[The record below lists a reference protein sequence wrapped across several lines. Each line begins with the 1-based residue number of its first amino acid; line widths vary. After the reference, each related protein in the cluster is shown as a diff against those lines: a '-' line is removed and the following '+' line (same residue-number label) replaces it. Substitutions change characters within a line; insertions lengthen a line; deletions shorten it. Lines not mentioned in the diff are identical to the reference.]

1 MKGLIIKDYYMLMK
15 YFKSYIAIIM
25 IMAFVMMFSTGT
37 PVFILYPAVMANM
50 LPVSLVNYD
59 EMSHFDRY
67 YQTMPLSK
75 AKYVSAKYLISLIF
89 QFLSLMIFTSA
100 YAVSLLKSSQ
110 FNINT
115 LTAIVSCMLILVS
128 ILPSILLPFVF
139 KFGSEKGRM
148 FYLLITAFFVGI
160 TVYLV
165 NQDMLLMIDIST
177 FGLIKALFISALAY
191 GVSWFISVKIYTK
204 KEIA

>member
-100 YAVSLLKSSQ
+100 GYARR
-110 FNINT
+110 
-115 LTAIVSCMLILVS
+115 
-128 ILPSILLPFVF
+128 LLPA
-139 KFGSEKGRM
+139 R
-148 FYLLITAFFVGI
+148 
-160 TVYLV
+160 
-165 NQDMLLMIDIST
+165 
-177 FGLIKALFISALAY
+177 SAPA
-191 GVSWFISVKIYTK
+191 
-204 KEIA
+204 